1 MVEAILNPKGDV
13 MWFSQNKPIGKL
25 INTQLEVLD
34 KDLFQAERLVAVY
47 DDSDNQAQYK
57 AWFPKGCPD
66 LTKSYII
73 AILSGTL
80 ESDKKKYEEERK
92 EVRRLIRLFQK
103 EA

>member
-1 MVEAILNPKGDV
+1 MVEAVLNSKGDV
-13 MWFSQNKPIGKL
+13 MWISQNKVIGKL
-25 INTQLEVLD
+25 IDTQLEVLD
-34 KDLFQAERLVAVY
+34 KDLFQAERLCAVY

-57 AWFPKGCPD
+57 AWIPKGCPD

-80 ESDKKKYEEERK
+80 EKDKKKYEEERK